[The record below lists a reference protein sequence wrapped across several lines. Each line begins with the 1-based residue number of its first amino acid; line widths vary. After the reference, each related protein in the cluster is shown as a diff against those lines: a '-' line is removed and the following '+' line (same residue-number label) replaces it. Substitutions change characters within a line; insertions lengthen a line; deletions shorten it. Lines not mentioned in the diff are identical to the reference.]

1 MRLEHGAGEREGGGA
16 MNAFFVVKVM
26 QKLLFSFSIV
36 EPKKSTKCTFDDND
50 PDDDSDDAM
59 YENGDGPPFELL
71 V

>member
-1 MRLEHGAGEREGGGA
+1 
-16 MNAFFVVKVM
+16 M

-50 PDDDSDDAM
+50 PDDDDSDDAM
-59 YENGDGPPFELL
+59 YENGDGPPVELL